1 MSKHSTR
8 QIAER
13 SVQSLTNKMRA
24 PLYRHIPWV
33 NRELKECGWS
43 RSLNLVIK
51 RHYAYL
57 FCFRTVLPLS
67 QFSLLKLS
75 SGVGPSTLSPGTAQS
90 PSVCS
95 CYLPF
100 TPISDSLLCG
110 RWSFTSL
117 NYIILSLYLT
127 PFGSIHFS
135 QKKTTQSCLR
145 CTWHLGLLCRW
156 TSHCSDRI
164 AKINNFKLK

>member
-24 PLYRHIPWV
+24 PLYRHIPWM

-43 RSLNLVIK
+43 RRSVELGDRKTLC
-51 RHYAYL
+51 YL
-57 FCFRTVLPLS
+57 FCFRTALPLS
-67 QFSLLKLS
+67 QFSLLELS
-75 SGVGPSTLSPGTAQS
+75 SGVGLNTFSPGTAQS

-95 CYLPF
+95 CYLPS
-100 TPISDSLLCG
+100 TLISDSLLCG
-110 RWSFTSL
+110 QWSLLSL

-127 PFGSIHFS
+127 PFGSSHFS
-135 QKKTTQSCLR
+135 QNKTTQSCLS
-145 CTWHLGLLCRW
+145 CTCVGGLLIVL
-156 TSHCSDRI
+156 TE
-164 AKINNFKLK
+164 